1 MDNKNTI
8 PDNLRSDVVRNLIE
22 NRNTL
27 AQKGALY
34 VGTGNSQEFDGTSC
48 AETTSITPPTEN
60 YSVLVS
66 DSTSADGGLK
76 WEKMTDA
83 ISNAR
88 ARGQSFLVDKAL
100 SADDAKN
107 VSETINGVAISD
119 IFTSNGKMVKQASAA
134 MSAGVGLLI
143 ACNKDSKDRNIYEC
157 LLDFVYPV
165 GSFYLSTDE
174 EVNPQNFLG
183 GSWEVEGP
191 FSYAD
196 NEGNIY
202 RALKETETAN
212 FHGPIKGI
220 YQSDT
225 IMIPVPK
232 YHNVKNIIA
241 KLTSEPDTPSGNIT
255 FNEEQS
261 RIEVYFVSASG
272 AGRSYT
278 ITYDQ
283 SASPLTYMW
292 RRVS

>member
-22 NRNTL
+22 NKNVL

-48 AETTSITPPTEN
+48 AETTSVTPPTEN

-88 ARGQSFLVDKAL
+88 AGGQSFLVDRAL

-107 VSETINGVAISD
+107 VSGTINGVAISD

-143 ACNKDSKDRNIYEC
+143 ACNKDEKDRNIYEC

-183 GSWEVEGP
+183 GTWEVEGP
-191 FSYAD
+191 FLQANTD
-196 NEGNIY
+196 GDIY
-202 RALKETETAN
+202 TSLESTGTAS
-212 FHGPIKGI
+212 FHESIKGL
-220 YQSDT
+220 YRTDT

-232 YHNVKNIIA
+232 YHNVKNITS
-241 KLTSEPDTPSGNIT
+241 KLTGESDTPSGYST

-261 RIEVYFVSASG
+261 RIEVYFISTSNL
-272 AGRSYT
+272 GRTYT

-283 SASPLTYMW
+283 SITPLTYMW

>member
-22 NRNTL
+22 NKNVL

-48 AETTSITPPTEN
+48 AETTSVTPPTEN

-88 ARGQSFLVDKAL
+88 AGGQSFLVDRAL

-107 VSETINGVAISD
+107 VSGTINGVAISD

-143 ACNKDSKDRNIYEC
+143 ACNKDEKDRNIYEC

-183 GSWEVEGP
+183 GTWEVEGP
-191 FSYAD
+191 FLQANTD
-196 NEGNIY
+196 GDIY
-202 RALKETETAN
+202 TSLKSTGTAS
-212 FHGPIKGI
+212 FHESIKGL
-220 YQSDT
+220 YETDT

-232 YHNVKNIIA
+232 YHNVKNITSKIA
-241 KLTSEPDTPSGNIT
+241 GESDTPMGDST

-261 RIEVYFVSASG
+261 RIEVYFISTSNL
-272 AGRSYT
+272 GRTYT

-283 SASPLTYMW
+283 SIAPLTYMW